1 MEKNCN
7 TCLEAKEDPTGPTDQ
22 GLLEQIHREIAR
34 LDLPCACKDELDR
47 TIVAIE
53 MWHALKTRKELVKNI
68 KSDYEQLVSGL
79 SFLTDLRQ
87 IDQNVLSEQDMRDHS
102 ESLKFLA
109 DMADRCAR
117 NLNRL
122 SSEKIQNLS

>member
-7 TCLEAKEDPTGPTDQ
+7 SCLEAKEDPICSTEQD
-22 GLLEQIHREIAR
+22 LLEQIHREIAR

-47 TIVAIE
+47 TIVAIK
-53 MWHALKTRKELVKNI
+53 MWHALKTRKELVRSI
-68 KSDYEQLVSGL
+68 RSDYEQLVSGL
-79 SFLTDLRQ
+79 SFLTELRQ
-87 IDQNVLSEQDMRDHS
+87 VDQDVLSEQDMRDHS

-117 NLNRL
+117 NLTRL
-122 SSEKIQNLS
+122 SSEKIQSHT

>member
-7 TCLEAKEDPTGPTDQ
+7 TCLEAKEDTTGPTDQ
-22 GLLEQIHREIAR
+22 DLLEQIHREIAR

-53 MWHALKTRKELVKNI
+53 MWHALKTRKELVRNI

-87 IDQNVLSEQDMRDHS
+87 VDQNVLSEQDMRDHS

-117 NLNRL
+117 NLTRL
-122 SSEKIQNLS
+122 SSEKIQNLT